1 MRDRF
6 LIVGLGNP
14 GRAYA
19 RNRHNLGFMAVSA
32 LADELGVTF
41 GKSRNSAKIAEGA
54 YGDHSL
60 IMAQPQRY
68 MNRSGESVAP
78 LMAYF
83 QIEPDHLLVIVDDAD
98 LPLGAMRLRKQGS
111 AGGHNGI
118 KSIIA
123 HLGSSEFARLRLG
136 MGRPASNG
144 EMIDFVL
151 SDFSKK
157 EMVTVKTVLAHAV
170 TAVLT
175 FVTDGID
182 AAMNRH
188 NTAAA
193 PDPSEA

>member
-1 MRDRF
+1 MLDRF

-14 GRAYA
+14 GRAYT

-32 LADELGVTF
+32 LADELSLAF
-41 GKSRNSAKIAEGA
+41 GKTRSSAKIAEGE
-54 YGDHSL
+54 YNGRRL
-60 IMAQPQRY
+60 ILAQPQRY

-98 LPLGAMRLRKQGS
+98 LPLGAVRLRKQGS

-144 EMIDFVL
+144 EMVDFVL
-151 SDFSKK
+151 SDFDKK
-157 EMVTVKTVLAHAV
+157 EMVTVKVVLAYAV
-170 TAVLT
+170 TSVLT
-175 FVTDGID
+175 YVTDGID

-188 NTAAA
+188 NTATA